1 MAKLT
6 PPLLTKGRYTL
17 ISPFVAETTNLY
29 TCVAIRTFEEC
40 REAGINVL
48 DLYYLP
54 LGLTNVEYSRDLNA
68 KATLITLFS
77 DDLKPL
83 YVPDTYIETYPNLG
97 QVNYNHV
104 VLSVSLS
111 SVPDFLDFSNLKL
124 LMSSLVSDVTGVVPK
139 VAIHKAASKGVI
151 TPEQHE
157 TIEVARVAAITHRT
171 TDRAELLKANA
182 KVTALE
188 TQNKILTKL
197 LKDAGLL
204 N

>member
-83 YVPDTYIETYPNLG
+83 YVPDTYIESYPNLG

>member
-1 MAKLT
+1 MT

-17 ISPFVAETTNLY
+17 ISPFVAIPTNLY

-83 YVPDTYIETYPNLG
+83 YVPDTYIESYPNLG

>member
-17 ISPFVAETTNLY
+17 ISPFVAETTVLY
-29 TCVAIRTFEEC
+29 TCTAIRTFSEC
-40 REAGINVL
+40 RDSGINVL
-48 DLYYLP
+48 DTYYIP
-54 LGLTNVEYSRDLNA
+54 LGLGVGEYTRDLNA
-68 KATLITLFS
+68 GANLITLYS
-77 DDLKPL
+77 EESVAIH
-83 YVPDTYIETYPNLG
+83 VPDTYIESYPNLG